1 MEGEQDMENIIL
13 IGMPGC
19 GKTTLGQM
27 LAERLGRTFVDADVY
42 LEEREGKTIPELFAV
57 SEDCFRDA
65 EERTVKAL
73 SEMEGLV
80 IATGGGVVK
89 REGNIR
95 NLKRSGKIY
104 FIDRSPEDIAGDVE
118 VGTRPL
124 LADGPAKVFTLYE
137 ERIALYRAA
146 ADVIVGN
153 SGRLEEVLEEL
164 ASRVECGE

>member
-1 MEGEQDMENIIL
+1 MENIIL

-19 GKTTLGQM
+19 GKTTLGRM
-27 LAERLGRTFVDADVY
+27 LAEKLGRRFVDADVY
-42 LEEREGKTIPELFAV
+42 LEEREGRTIPELFAV

-65 EERTVKAL
+65 EERAVKAL

-89 REGNIR
+89 REGNIK
-95 NLKRSGKIY
+95 NLKASGKIY

-124 LADGPAKVFTLYE
+124 LADGPAKVFTLYK

-146 ADVIVGN
+146 ADVVVGN
-153 SGRLEEVLEEL
+153 SGSLDEALRALEDLVVGG
-164 ASRVECGE
+164 RVRG

>member
-1 MEGEQDMENIIL
+1 MENIIL

-19 GKTTLGQM
+19 GKTTLGRM

-153 SGRLEEVLEEL
+153 TGRLEEVLEEL